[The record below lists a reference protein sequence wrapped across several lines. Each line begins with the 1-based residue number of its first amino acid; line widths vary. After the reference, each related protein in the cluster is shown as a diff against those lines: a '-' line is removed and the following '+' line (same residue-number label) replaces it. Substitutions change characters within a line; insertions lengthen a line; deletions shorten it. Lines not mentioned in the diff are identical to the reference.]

1 MGNGGDSRSSADPEG
16 NREVDWMEERT
27 SAAGERIEGGG
38 RGQDS
43 GLLEGTSGDPDPA
56 KDPRSPEA
64 ATSRGAD
71 AQGSTPKLGF
81 PSWAGWQS
89 ILYVFVL
96 GAMCVFLVP
105 LTNLWWLVLVCGT
118 AVPIALAA
126 LDRTGSLPNRSD
138 DRKLKEQELLH
149 AIAERGHLTPT
160 TAAMRTSLTVEEASK
175 MLEGLARNGH
185 LEPQVEADTMAY
197 ALRER
202 DRRELPDMLS
212 TPSQAE
218 GDRAPPRLGAQ
229 RLDDPLSERELEVLA
244 LLASGR
250 TNAEIARDLY
260 VAMGTVKSHTSN
272 IYRKLGA
279 KNRADALARSREL
292 RLLG

>member
-1 MGNGGDSRSSADPEG
+1 MGNGGGSLCNIDPAG
-16 NREVDWMEERT
+16 NREVASMEERG

-38 RGQDS
+38 WGQDS
-43 GLLEGTSGDPDPA
+43 GRLQGAPGDPGPD
-56 KDPRSPEA
+56 KDFRSPEA

-71 AQGSTPKLGF
+71 AQGSTPKLHV

-89 ILYVFVL
+89 ALYVFVL

-105 LTNLWWLVLVCGT
+105 LTNLWWLVLVCGM
-118 AVPIALAA
+118 AVPIALAT
-126 LDRTGSLPNRSD
+126 LDRTGPLPNRSD
-138 DRKLKEQELLH
+138 EGKLKEQELLH

-160 TAAMRTSLTVEEASK
+160 AAAMRTSLTVDEASK
-175 MLEGLARNGH
+175 MLEGLARKGH
-185 LEPQVEADTMAY
+185 LELQVEDGIMTY

-202 DRRELPDMLS
+202 DRRELPGKLS

-218 GDRAPPRLGAQ
+218 SDGAPPRLGAQ
-229 RLDDPLSERELEVLA
+229 HLDDPLSERELEVLA

-250 TNAEIARDLY
+250 TNAEIARDLF
-260 VAMGTVKSHTSN
+260 VAMGTVKSHTGN

-279 KNRADALARSREL
+279 KNRADALARYREL
-292 RLLG
+292 QLLG

>member
-1 MGNGGDSRSSADPEG
+1 
-16 NREVDWMEERT
+16 MEERG
-27 SAAGERIEGGG
+27 SATGERIEGG
-38 RGQDS
+38 RWGQDP
-43 GLLEGTSGDPDPA
+43 GRLESAPGDPGPA

-71 AQGSTPKLGF
+71 GQGSTAKLGVL
-81 PSWAGWQS
+81 SWVGWQS
-89 ILYVFVL
+89 ALYVFVL
-96 GAMCVFLVP
+96 GAMCVLLVP

-118 AVPIALAA
+118 VVPIAHAT
-126 LDRTGSLPNRSD
+126 LDRTRHLPNRSD

-160 TAAMRTSLTVEEASK
+160 AAAMRTSLTVDEASE
-175 MLEGLARNGH
+175 MLEGLARKGN
-185 LEPQVEADTMAY
+185 LELQVEDDTMTY

-202 DRRELPDMLS
+202 DRRELPGKLS

-218 GDRAPPRLGAQ
+218 GDGAPPRPGAQ
-229 RLDDPLSERELEVLA
+229 HLDDPLSARELEVLA
-244 LLASGR
+244 LLATGR
-250 TNAEIARDLY
+250 TNAEIARDLF
-260 VAMGTVKSHTSN
+260 VAMGTVKSHTGN

-292 RLLG
+292 QLLG

>member
-1 MGNGGDSRSSADPEG
+1 
-16 NREVDWMEERT
+16 MEERT
-27 SAAGERIEGGG
+27 SAVGERIEGDGW
-38 RGQDS
+38 GQDP
-43 GLLEGTSGDPDPA
+43 GCLEGAPGEPGPA
-56 KDPRSPEA
+56 RGPRSPEA

-71 AQGSTPKLGF
+71 GQGSAPKPGVL
-81 PSWAGWQS
+81 SWAGWQLA
-89 ILYVFVL
+89 LYVFAL
-96 GAMCVFLVP
+96 GAMCVLLVP

-118 AVPIALAA
+118 VVPIALAT
-126 LDRTGSLPNRSD
+126 LDRAGPLPDGSD
-138 DRKLKEQELLH
+138 DRKLKEQELLQ
-149 AIAERGHLTPT
+149 AIAECGHLTPT
-160 TAAMRTSLTVEEASK
+160 TAAMRTSLTVDEASK
-175 MLEGLARNGH
+175 MLEGLARKGH
-185 LEPQVEADTMAY
+185 LELQVEADTIAY

-202 DRRELPDMLS
+202 DRRELPAMLS

-218 GDRAPPRLGAQ
+218 GDGAPPRPGAQ
-229 RLDDPLSERELEVLA
+229 RLDDALSERELEVLT

-292 RLLG
+292 QLLG